1 MKNKEQIENKLYL
14 QKCKA
19 KLSET
24 FDFEIQR
31 MTESLE
37 RLKEEDQLILDELKR
52 AEESIQTKKHTLK
65 YYDERIEALK
75 EQIEKLQ
82 GETAERR
89 GQIEELKRQIES
101 TRYQIEELGDEEDDE
116 EARRLKAQIEQK
128 SAEIKELEAK
138 VAAKEAEYDE
148 WRQRIN
154 IKHQVISRRSK
165 SRKREYNAD
174 PSDDIDVIIAN
185 YINSMEDPVPIQ
197 KLGFRR
203 YIIGTNII
211 EVEDD
216 VKLGP
221 VVILKSGE
229 TIPLQDFLVIVEEE
243 GKKLS
248 NMRED
253 EELVITDKSIRS
265 PYGRESREV
274 YSHSPQQRNYANK
287 SKDVY
292 QYSNQSPYGKQKF

>member
-24 FDFEIQR
+24 FDFDIQR

-37 RLKEEDQLILDELKR
+37 RLKEEDQLILDELRR

-82 GETAERR
+82 SETAERR
-89 GQIEELKRQIES
+89 TQIDDLKRQIES
-101 TRYQIEELGDEEDDE
+101 TRYQIEELGDDEDDD
-116 EARRLKAQIEQK
+116 EARRLKAQIEMK

-138 VAAKEAEYDE
+138 VAEKESEYDE

-165 SRKREYNAD
+165 SRKREYVAD
-174 PSDDIDVIIAN
+174 PSDEIDVTIAN
-185 YINSMEDPVPIQ
+185 YINTMEDPVPIQ
-197 KLGFRR
+197 KLGFRK

-221 VVILKSGE
+221 IVILKSGE
-229 TIPLQDFLVIVEEE
+229 VVALKDFLAFVEQES
-243 GKKLS
+243 KKLS

-253 EELVITDKSIRS
+253 EELVVTDKSIRS
-265 PYGRESREV
+265 PYGRESREM
-274 YSHSPQQRNYANK
+274 YNQSPQQRNYAVR
-287 SKDVY
+287 SRETY
-292 QYSNQSPYGKQKF
+292 QHANQSPYAKQKF

>member
-1 MKNKEQIENKLYL
+1 M

-24 FDFEIQR
+24 FDFDIQR

-37 RLKEEDQLILDELKR
+37 RLKEEDQLILDELRR

-89 GQIEELKRQIES
+89 AQIEELKRQIET
-101 TRYQIEELGDEEDDE
+101 TRYQIEELGDDEDDE
-116 EARRLKAQIEQK
+116 EARRLKSQIELK
-128 SAEIKELEAK
+128 TAEIRELEAK
-138 VAAKEAEYDE
+138 VAEKESEYDE

-165 SRKREYNAD
+165 SRKREYVAD
-174 PSDDIDVIIAN
+174 PSDEIDVTIAN
-185 YINSMEDPVPIQ
+185 YVNTMEDPVPIQ

-216 VKLGP
+216 LKLGP
-221 VVILKSGE
+221 IVTLKFGE
-229 TIPLQDFLVIVEEE
+229 TVTLKNFLILVEQDS
-243 GKKLS
+243 KKLS

-253 EELVITDKSIRS
+253 EELVVTDKSIRS
-265 PYGRESREV
+265 PYGRAPRDG
-274 YSHSPQQRNYANK
+274 YNQSPMQRNYTAK
-287 SKDVY
+287 ARDTY
-292 QYSNQSPYGKQKF
+292 QHTNQSPYSKQRF